1 MMYVMGK
8 PPQIPARED
17 CHWAAAGKGKSVFAN
32 PASTSKV
39 VTSWPQSCIW
49 QDTLAPLSA

>member
-49 QDTLAPLSA
+49 QDTLVPLSA